1 MAQDER
7 ERFRQAGF
15 SDDEIDA
22 YFGKRQASPTPA
34 AAAPAAPEGGAPTQR
49 LRSIAQGAT
58 LGLADEAEAAF
69 RSLSPNQTYQSAIED
84 VRGKLKAYREERPLE
99 AMGFEAAG
107 GLATGVLG
115 GARALAATA
124 GRTGARELGK
134 ALARKAVAGS
144 VGQGVISGAA
154 GAEGSVLTEEGRA
167 NRLKGAAVGG
177 TIAAA
182 LPFGVSKLARIP
194 GIKDVGESIGRGYSA
209 VQRGAADALEGTRLQ
224 GLGRLIEPSD
234 AIRTQ
239 RMAAEN
245 LPGGVAGP
253 TTASMDFGTEAT
265 RAAKIQAEIAA
276 KQGRLTAQQ
285 AKAARSE
292 AQESAR
298 ETIQGVKKEES
309 AITSLAKQKAGAIR
323 GVGASR
329 AKRLEEASK
338 GLTAQAKQEEAV
350 STSLLRQRAGEVKE
364 AGVTRAERLAGTSKE
379 AKAQARELQRIAK
392 QEADQVAAATR
403 EQAKTAAQDVLAQ
416 AKAEAG
422 EAVAGLRGSQP
433 SGSAARLQE
442 SVRAKQLKEAE
453 GHYEAVRAVGAPPDP
468 DVSIYREIF
477 DDPSL
482 QSAYKGSA
490 AAFPKEMRNAAP
502 GTPALARPRMIT
514 INGEDVP
521 EITLETMDQM
531 RRRILNPPYDPNKV
545 GLSRSQRAQALNTI
559 DRLEQRYLAGFGTD
573 DAAEA
578 LRTARGAYR
587 EKFQILE
594 AVRDGLN
601 LGTVKAGKASGL
613 LTQSRKELDEVAK
626 RVENMTP
633 KQRTAFQVGARE
645 WFDRFVQ
652 ESPDNALG
660 LAKKFSSEAS
670 QRRLALA
677 FGDDAVE
684 VLRQFAPDVINQQRK
699 AASARVREEGR
710 QVVQSIMGRA
720 GEGAT
725 ALETRAA
732 RAAELAERA
741 KTQGATRAEQLIAQ
755 REAEAARG
763 VISAPTIGR
772 ASRAVGLAQRAEEQS
787 ALRSQQILGQRGAD
801 AATRIADTQRKV
813 GATVREA
820 REQARTAQSEA
831 DRLAQELTQ
840 ASIAQ
845 SQAKQLPVRDIE
857 RALGTSTQQQV
868 FLQRLFPQMTPSQ
881 RQDAVQVV
889 GSNLQRELQDIARK
903 GGSQEQMMQRIR
915 ELQQNDVVRTLF
927 APQVDAF
934 VQNLNPSI
942 GTRIPGAVRPAVS
955 GVLGRLIG
963 RNFNE

>member
-7 ERFRQAGF
+7 ERLRQAGF

-22 YFGKRQASPTPA
+22 YLGKRQASPTPA
-34 AAAPAAPEGGAPTQR
+34 ATAPAAPEGGAPTQR

-69 RSLSPNQTYQSAIED
+69 RSLLPNQTYQSAIED
-84 VRGKLKAYREERPLE
+84 VRGKLGAYREERPLE

-107 GLATGVLG
+107 GLTTGVIG

-224 GLGRLIEPSD
+224 GLGRFIEPSD

-253 TTASMDFGTEAT
+253 TTASMKFGTEAT

-292 AQESAR
+292 AQASAR

-309 AITSLAKQKAGAIR
+309 ALTSLAKQKAGAIKDI
-323 GVGASR
+323 GASR
-329 AKRLEEASK
+329 A
-338 GLTAQAKQEEAV
+338 
-350 STSLLRQRAGEVKE
+350 
-364 AGVTRAERLAGTSKE
+364 ERLTGAAKGAKDE
-379 AKAQARELQRIAK
+379 AKAVQS
-392 QEADQVAAATR
+392 AAR
-403 EQAKTAAQDVLAQ
+403 EQAKIAAEDVVEEARSEAQ
-416 AKAEAG
+416 TVVG
-422 EAVAGLRGSQP
+422 GLRGRQP
-433 SGSAARLQE
+433 RGTAKRLQE
-442 SVRAKQLKEAE
+442 TVRAKQLKEAE
-453 GHYEAVRAVGAPPDP
+453 GHYAALRAMGAPPEP
-468 DVSIYREIF
+468 DVAIYREIF
-477 DDPSL
+477 ADPAL
-482 QSAYKGSA
+482 QNAYEGA
-490 AAFPKEMRNAAP
+490 ASVFPKEMRNAAP
-502 GTPALARPRMIT
+502 GTPALARPRMIA
-514 INGEDVP
+514 IDGVEVP

-531 RRRILNPPYDPNKV
+531 RRRVLAPQMRKGPDVV
-545 GLSRSQRAQALNTI
+545 GLSRSQKAQALETI
-559 DRLEQRYLAGFGTD
+559 DRLEERYLAGFGTD
-573 DAAEA
+573 EAAEA
-578 LRTARGAYR
+578 VRAARGPYR
-587 EKFQILE
+587 EKFQTLE
-594 AVRDGLN
+594 AVQDGLN

-645 WFDRFVQ
+645 WFDRLLQ
-652 ESPDNALG
+652 ESPSDG
-660 LAKKFSSEAS
+660 LAIAKKFSSEAS

-684 VLRQFAPDVINQQRK
+684 TLKQFAPDVLGKQQK
-699 AASARVREEGR
+699 AAAARVREEGAK
-710 QVVQSIMGRA
+710 VV
-720 GEGAT
+720 EGLGAK
-725 ALETRAA
+725 ASRAA
-732 RAAELAERA
+732 SLAERQTA
-741 KTQGATRAEQLIAQ
+741 QSGTRAE
-755 REAEAARG
+755 
-763 VISAPTIGR
+763 
-772 ASRAVGLAQRAEEQS
+772 
-787 ALRSQQILGQRGAD
+787 QILGQRGAD

-840 ASIAQ
+840 ASVAQ

>member
-1 MAQDER
+1 
-7 ERFRQAGF
+7 
-15 SDDEIDA
+15 
-22 YFGKRQASPTPA
+22 
-34 AAAPAAPEGGAPTQR
+34 
-49 LRSIAQGAT
+49 
-58 LGLADEAEAAF
+58 
-69 RSLSPNQTYQSAIED
+69 
-84 VRGKLKAYREERPLE
+84 
-99 AMGFEAAG
+99 
-107 GLATGVLG
+107 
-115 GARALAATA
+115 
-124 GRTGARELGK
+124 
-134 ALARKAVAGS
+134 
-144 VGQGVISGAA
+144 
-154 GAEGSVLTEEGRA
+154 VLTEEGRA

-182 LPFGVSKLARIP
+182 LPFGVSRLARIP

-224 GLGRLIEPSD
+224 GLGRFIEPSD

-239 RMAAEN
+239 RMAAES

-285 AKAARSE
+285 AEAARSK

-298 ETIQGVKKEES
+298 ETIKGVKKEES
-309 AITSLAKQKAGAIR
+309 ALTSLAKQKAGAIKDI
-323 GVGASR
+323 GASR
-329 AKRLEEASK
+329 A
-338 GLTAQAKQEEAV
+338 
-350 STSLLRQRAGEVKE
+350 
-364 AGVTRAERLAGTSKE
+364 ERLTGAAKGAKDE
-379 AKAQARELQRIAK
+379 AKAVQS
-392 QEADQVAAATR
+392 AAR
-403 EQAKTAAQDVLAQ
+403 EQAKIAAEDVVEEARSEAQ
-416 AKAEAG
+416 TVVG
-422 EAVAGLRGSQP
+422 GLRGRQP
-433 SGSAARLQE
+433 RGTAARLQE

-545 GLSRSQRAQALNTI
+545 GLSRSQRTQALNTI

-594 AVRDGLN
+594 AVQDGLN
-601 LGTVKAGKASGL
+601 LGSAKAGRSSGK
-613 LTQSRKELDEVAK
+613 LTQSTKELDEVVK

-645 WFDRFVQ
+645 WFDRELQ
-652 ESPDNALG
+652 EGSADAIAI
-660 LAKKFSSEAS
+660 AKKFSSEAS

-684 VLRQFAPDVINQQRK
+684 TLKQFAPDVLVKQGK
-699 AASARVREEGR
+699 AASARVREEGAK
-710 QVVQSIMGRA
+710 VV
-720 GEGAT
+720 EGLGAK
-725 ALETRAA
+725 ASRAA
-732 RAAELAERA
+732 SLAERQTA
-741 KTQGATRAEQLIAQ
+741 QSSARAEQI
-755 REAEAARG
+755 
-763 VISAPTIGR
+763 I
-772 ASRAVGLAQRAEEQS
+772 
-787 ALRSQQILGQRGAD
+787 GQRGAD
-801 AATRIADTQRKV
+801 ASTRIGNTERQA

-820 REQARTAQSEA
+820 REQARTAQTEA
-831 DRLAQELTQ
+831 ERLAQELKQ

-845 SQAKQLPVRDIE
+845 SQAKKLSVRDIE
-857 RALGTSTQQQV
+857 GTLGTSTQQQV

-942 GTRIPGAVRPAVS
+942 GTRIPGAIRPAVS